1 MALRSLLRPRLLL
14 NPVSRVALATFA
26 WKHRH
31 EILRWG
37 RSLYEQ
43 LIGQRDVSP
52 ARAVRVGRVLLAVAS
67 DESLRNAPE
76 LRRVSLHGDVVDLDV
91 DHRWSELPR
100 LVDRVKRVSGVR
112 TVVVN
117 GTASADVHPTLAASA
132 PR

>member
-1 MALRSLLRPRLLL
+1 MALRSMLRPRTLL

-31 EILRWG
+31 EIMRWG

-52 ARAVRVGRVLLAVAS
+52 ARAVRIGRVLMAIAS
-67 DESLRNAPE
+67 DEALRNAPE
-76 LRRVSLHGDVVDLDV
+76 LRRVSLNGDVVDLDV
-91 DHRWSELPR
+91 DRRWSELPR
-100 LVDRVKRVSGVR
+100 LIDRVKRVSGIR

-117 GTASADVHPTLAASA
+117 GITAADLHATIPASA
-132 PR
+132 RG

>member
-1 MALRSLLRPRLLL
+1 MALRSLLRPRTLF

-31 EILRWG
+31 EIMRWG

-52 ARAVRVGRVLLAVAS
+52 ARAVRIGRVLLAVAS
-67 DESLRNAPE
+67 DETLRNAPE

-91 DHRWSELPR
+91 DQRWLELPR
-100 LVDRVKRVSGVR
+100 LIDRVKRVNGIRS
-112 TVVVN
+112 VVVN
-117 GTASADVHPTLAASA
+117 GVTADVDAALPASASG
-132 PR
+132 

>member
-1 MALRSLLRPRLLL
+1 MALRSLLRPRWLL

-67 DESLRNAPE
+67 DETLRNAPE
-76 LRRVSLHGDVVDLDV
+76 LRCVSLHDDVVDLDV

-100 LVDRVKRVSGVR
+100 LIDRVKRVNGVR
-112 TVVVN
+112 SVVVN
-117 GTASADVHPTLAASA
+117 GTTTADALA
-132 PR
+132 PHRRT